1 MKKQWIALLAALMAL
16 LLCLSAA
23 AAENPRILDRADL
36 FTNAEEAAIS
46 EAIETFQQKTG
57 MDFVV
62 LTSSEAHE
70 GSAVQVADG
79 VYERGPFGLDE
90 ENSGILYYIDMS
102 ERYHYLSTAGKT
114 IDYMT
119 DERIEEAI
127 AACTPYLSGGD
138 YAGAVEKMIDLVQ
151 GYVKAGIP
159 EGQYRY
165 DVITG
170 QQLTARHKALTG
182 GEIVIALAAALVVML
197 LFMARVKHGYLL
209 KGSTYDYNFRDNSV
223 MNLTN
228 QVDQYLNTT
237 TTRVRKPDP
246 PESRSGGNGGGG
258 FSGGSGVH
266 TSSGGVSH
274 GGGGGHF

>member
-79 VYERGPFGLDE
+79 VYERGHFGLDE

-102 ERYHYLSTAGKT
+102 ERYHYLSTTGAM

-119 DERIEEAI
+119 DARIENAI
-127 AACTPYLSGGD
+127 DEVTRYLS
-138 YAGAVEKMIDLVQ
+138 AGAYAQVASQMISIVRQ
-151 GYVKAGIP
+151 YVRAGIP

-165 DVITG
+165 DVVTG
-170 QQLTARHKALTG
+170 QRLTARHKVLTKN
-182 GEIVIALAAALVVML
+182 EIILALVIGFAVCL
-197 LFMARVKHGYLL
+197 IYVACVRSRYSL
-209 KGSTYDYNFRDNSV
+209 KGSTYHYSYQDNGA
-223 MNLTN
+223 MKLT
-228 QVDQYLNTT
+228 DQEDTYLRTT

-246 PESRSGGNGGGG
+246 PENTGSHGGG
-258 FSGGSGVH
+258 GGSGVH
-266 TSSGGVSH
+266 TSSSGTSH

>member
-1 MKKQWIALLAALMAL
+1 M
-16 LLCLSAA
+16 
-23 AAENPRILDRADL
+23 
-36 FTNAEEAAIS
+36 
-46 EAIETFQQKTG
+46 
-57 MDFVV
+57 
-62 LTSSEAHE
+62 
-70 GSAVQVADG
+70 
-79 VYERGPFGLDE
+79 
-90 ENSGILYYIDMS
+90 
-102 ERYHYLSTAGKT
+102 
-114 IDYMT
+114 
-119 DERIEEAI
+119 
-127 AACTPYLSGGD
+127 
-138 YAGAVEKMIDLVQ
+138 Q

-197 LFMARVKHGYLL
+197 LFTARVKHGYLL